1 MKKFLTT
8 CRSLG
13 NSENLR
19 EQAQNPLPQKHM
31 ALYMALLYV
40 SGSRPDEVRTLD
52 ISELNLKSK

>member
-13 NSENLR
+13 NSEDLE
-19 EQAQNPLPQKHM
+19 EQAQNPLPQKRL
-31 ALYMALLYV
+31 ALYITLLYV
-40 SGSRPDEVRTLD
+40 SGSRPDEARALY